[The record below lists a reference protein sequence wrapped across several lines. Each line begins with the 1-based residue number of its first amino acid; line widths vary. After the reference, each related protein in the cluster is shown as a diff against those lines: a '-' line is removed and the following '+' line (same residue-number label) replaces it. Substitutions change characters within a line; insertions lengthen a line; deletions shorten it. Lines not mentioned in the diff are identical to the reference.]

1 MSISK
6 SISKSIAVRPAVPSD
21 AETIA
26 SISNANNEPHF
37 QTTPARKLEEIEK
50 HPDAWLI
57 AEQNGQRVGCATRWS
72 WSENGLDRIAVY
84 SHPEHR
90 NPDINAKLLE
100 AIEALVR
107 SRAGTRLFDTTRAD
121 FLKHASHL
129 KSFREVFRSFG
140 AELELDQFDPQTF
153 AHLEP
158 ELFARGI
165 EIKSYADLESDPERD
180 AKLEA
185 IQAEAI
191 QAEAMADLPGFEPV
205 VPTQMDFKDRKLWDP
220 FFIAV
225 RGNEYLGF
233 ASLDGSNDHLHIDAG
248 GVARANRMQGIGLAL
263 GARLMSWAKLRGSP
277 VDIGDG
283 GAKSNIAH
291 IRLLERLG
299 FELEP
304 DWITFE
310 KILT

>member
-6 SISKSIAVRPAVPSD
+6 SITVRPAIPSD

-26 SISNANNEPHF
+26 SISNANNEAHF

-57 AEQNGQRVGCATRWS
+57 AERNGQLVGCATRWY
-72 WSENGLDRIAVY
+72 WSENGLDRIATY

-90 NPDINAKLLE
+90 NPDTNAKLLE

-107 SRAGTRLFDTTRAD
+107 SRGGMRLFDTTRAD
-121 FLKHASHL
+121 FLEHATHL
-129 KSFREVFRSFG
+129 QSFREVFRSFG
-140 AELELDQFDPQTF
+140 ANIELEQFEQESF

-158 ELFARGI
+158 ELLARGI
-165 EIKSYADLESDPERD
+165 EIKSYSDLAADPERD
-180 AKLEA
+180 AKLEV
-185 IQAEAI
+185 IQAEAV
-191 QAEAMADLPGFEPV
+191 ADLPGFEPV
-205 VPTQMDFKDRKLWDP
+205 VPTHMDFKNRKLWEP

-233 ASLDGSNDHLHIDAG
+233 ASLDGSGDHLHIDAG
-248 GVARANRMQGIGLAL
+248 GVARAHRKQGIGLAL
-263 GARLMSWAKLRGSP
+263 AAKLMTWAKNQGVLE
-277 VDIGDG
+277 IGDG
-283 GAKSNIAH
+283 GAKSNVAH
-291 IRLLERLG
+291 VKLLERLG
-299 FELEP
+299 FEIEP

>member
-1 MSISK
+1 MSISQ
-6 SISKSIAVRPAVPSD
+6 SITVRPAVPSD

-37 QTTPARKLEEIEK
+37 QTTPARKLEEIQN
-50 HPDAWLI
+50 HPEAWLI
-57 AEQNGQRVGCATRWS
+57 AEQNGQLVGCATRWS
-72 WSENGLDRIAVY
+72 WSENGLDRIAIY

-107 SRAGTRLFDTTRAD
+107 SRGGTRLFDTTRAD
-121 FLKHASHL
+121 FLVNASHL

-140 AELELDQFDPQTF
+140 AELEFSKFDPQSF

-158 ELFARGI
+158 ELLTRGI
-165 EIKSYADLESDPERD
+165 EIKSYVDLASDPERD
-180 AKLEA
+180 AKLEV

-191 QAEAMADLPGFEPV
+191 ADLPGFEPV
-205 VPTQMDFKDRKLWDP
+205 VPTQMDFKNRKLWEP

-233 ASLDGSNDHLHIDAG
+233 ASLDGQGDHLHIDAG
-248 GVARANRMQGIGLAL
+248 GVARAHRKQGIGLAL
-263 GARLMSWAKLRGSP
+263 GAKLMIWAKNRG
-277 VDIGDG
+277 VLEINDG
-283 GAKSNIAH
+283 GAKSNVAH
-291 IRLLERLG
+291 IKLLERLG

>member
-1 MSISK
+1 MSIT
-6 SISKSIAVRPAVPSD
+6 VRPAVPSD

-57 AEQNGQRVGCATRWS
+57 AEQHGQVAGCATRWY

-90 NPDINAKLLE
+90 NPDVNAKLLE
-100 AIEALVR
+100 AIEVLVR

-121 FLKHASHL
+121 FLEHATHL
-129 KSFREVFRSFG
+129 QSFREVFRSFG
-140 AELELDQFDPQTF
+140 AELEFSQFDPQSF

-158 ELFARGI
+158 ELLARGI
-165 EIKSYADLESDPERD
+165 EIKSYSDLDSDPERD
-180 AKLEA
+180 AKLEV

-191 QAEAMADLPGFEPV
+191 ADLPGFEPV
-205 VPTQMDFKDRKLWDP
+205 VPTSMDFKNRKLWEP

-233 ASLDGSNDHLHIDAG
+233 ASLDGQSDHLHIDAG
-248 GVARANRMQGIGLAL
+248 GVARAHRKQGIGLAL
-263 GARLMSWAKLRGSP
+263 GARLMTWAKTQGMLE
-277 VDIGDG
+277 VGDG
-283 GAKSNIAH
+283 GAKSNLAH
-291 IRLLERLG
+291 VKLLERLG

>member
-6 SISKSIAVRPAVPSD
+6 SITVRPAVPSD

-57 AEQNGQRVGCATRWS
+57 AEQNGQLVGCATRWY
-72 WSENGLDRIAVY
+72 WSENGLDRIAIY

-90 NPDINAKLLE
+90 NPDTNAKLLE

-107 SRAGTRLFDTTRAD
+107 SRGGMRLFDTTRAD
-121 FLKHASHL
+121 FLVYATHL
-129 KSFREVFRSFG
+129 QSFREVFRSFG
-140 AELELDQFDPQTF
+140 ANIELEQFEQESF

-158 ELFARGI
+158 ELLARGI
-165 EIKSYADLESDPERD
+165 EIKSYSDLAADPERD
-180 AKLEA
+180 AKLEV
-185 IQAEAI
+185 IQAEAV
-191 QAEAMADLPGFEPV
+191 ADLPGFEPV
-205 VPTQMDFKDRKLWDP
+205 VPTHMDFKNRKLWEP

-233 ASLDGSNDHLHIDAG
+233 ASLDGSGDHLHIDAG
-248 GVARANRMQGIGLAL
+248 GVARAHRKQGIGLAL
-263 GARLMSWAKLRGSP
+263 AAKLMTWAKNQGVLE
-277 VDIGDG
+277 IGDG
-283 GAKSNIAH
+283 GAKSNVVH
-291 IRLLERLG
+291 VKLLERLG
-299 FELEP
+299 FEIEP

>member
-1 MSISK
+1 MSISQ
-6 SISKSIAVRPAVPSD
+6 SIAVRPAVPSD

-37 QTTPARKLEEIEK
+37 QTTTARKLEEIEK

-57 AEQNGQRVGCATRWS
+57 AEQHGKLVGCATRWH

-90 NPDINAKLLE
+90 DLTINARLLE
-100 AIEALVR
+100 AIEDKVR
-107 SRAGTRLFDTTRAD
+107 SQGGTRLFDTTRAD
-121 FLKHASHL
+121 FLKHATHL
-129 KSFREVFRSFG
+129 QSFREVFRSFG
-140 AELELDQFDPQTF
+140 AELESSKFDPQSF

-158 ELFARGI
+158 ELLTRGI
-165 EIKSYADLESDPERD
+165 EIKSYSDLDSDPERD
-180 AKLEA
+180 AKLEV

-191 QAEAMADLPGFEPV
+191 ADLPGFEPV
-205 VPTQMDFKDRKLWDP
+205 VPTSMDFKNRKLWEP

-225 RGNEYLGF
+225 RGHDYLGF
-233 ASLDGSNDHLHIDAG
+233 ASLDGNASQTNPHLHIDAG
-248 GVARANRMQGIGLAL
+248 GVSRANRRKGIGLAL
-263 GARLMSWAKLRGSP
+263 AAKLMTWAKNQGVLE
-277 VDIGDG
+277 IGDG
-283 GAKSNIAH
+283 GAKSNVAH
-291 IRLLERLG
+291 VKLLERLG
-299 FELEP
+299 FEIEP

>member
-1 MSISK
+1 MSIS
-6 SISKSIAVRPAVPSD
+6 VRPAVPND

-57 AEQNGQRVGCATRWS
+57 AEQDGRLVGCATRWH
-72 WSENGLDRIAVY
+72 WSENDLDRIAVY
-84 SHPEHR
+84 SHPDHR
-90 NPDINAKLLE
+90 NPTINAKLLE
-100 AIEALVR
+100 AIEVLVR
-107 SRAGTRLFDTTRAD
+107 SRGGTRLFDTTRAD
-121 FLKHASHL
+121 FLEHATHL
-129 KSFREVFRSFG
+129 KSFCEVFRSFG
-140 AELELDQFDPQTF
+140 ATIELGQFEQESF

-158 ELFARGI
+158 ELLARGI
-165 EIKSYADLESDPERD
+165 EIKSYSDLESDPERD
-180 AKLEA
+180 TKLEV

-191 QAEAMADLPGFEPV
+191 ADLPGFEPV
-205 VPTQMDFKDRKLWDP
+205 VPTSMDFKNRKLWEP

-225 RGNEYLGF
+225 RGHDYLGF
-233 ASLDGSNDHLHIDAG
+233 ASLDGQGDHLHIDAG
-248 GVARANRMQGIGLAL
+248 GVVRANRKQGIGLGLA
-263 GARLMSWAKLRGSP
+263 AKLMTWAKNQGVLE
-277 VDIGDG
+277 IGDG
-283 GAKSNIAH
+283 GAKSNVTH
-291 IRLLERLG
+291 IKLLERLG

>member
-1 MSISK
+1 MSIS
-6 SISKSIAVRPAVPSD
+6 VRPASPSD
-21 AETIA
+21 AEIIA

-37 QTTPARKLEEIEK
+37 QTTPARKLEEIET

-57 AEQNGQRVGCATRWS
+57 AERNGQLVGCATRWS

-90 NPDINAKLLE
+90 DPTINTKLLE

-107 SRAGTRLFDTTRAD
+107 SRGGTRLFDTTRAD
-121 FLKHASHL
+121 FLVYATHL
-129 KSFREVFRSFG
+129 QSFREVFRSFG
-140 AELELDQFDPQTF
+140 ANIELEQFEQESF

-158 ELFARGI
+158 ELLARGI
-165 EIKSYADLESDPERD
+165 EIKSYSALESDPERD

-185 IQAEAI
+185 IQAELI
-191 QAEAMADLPGFEPV
+191 ADMPGFEPV
-205 VPTQMDFKDRKLWDP
+205 VPTSMNFKNRKLWEP
-220 FFIAV
+220 FFVAV
-225 RGNEYLGF
+225 RDNDYLGF
-233 ASLDGSNDHLHIDAG
+233 ASLDGQGDHLHIDAG
-248 GVARANRMQGIGLAL
+248 GVARAHRKQGIGLTL
-263 GARLMSWAKLRGSP
+263 GARLMTWAKNQGAP
-277 VDIGDG
+277 EINDG
-283 GAKSNIAH
+283 GAKSNVAH
-291 IRLLERLG
+291 VKLLERLG

>member
-6 SISKSIAVRPAVPSD
+6 SITVRPAIPHD

-57 AEQNGQRVGCATRWS
+57 AEQNGQLVGCATRWY

-90 NPDINAKLLE
+90 SPDVNAKLLE

-107 SRAGTRLFDTTRAD
+107 SRVGTRLFDTTRAD
-121 FLKHASHL
+121 FLVYASHL

-140 AELELDQFDPQTF
+140 AELEFSKFDPQSF

-158 ELFARGI
+158 ELLTRGI
-165 EIKSYADLESDPERD
+165 EIKSYSALESDPERD
-180 AKLEA
+180 AKLEV

-191 QAEAMADLPGFEPV
+191 SDLPGFEPV
-205 VPTQMDFKDRKLWDP
+205 VPRQMDFKNRKLWEP
-220 FFIAV
+220 FFVAV
-225 RGNEYLGF
+225 RGNDYLGF
-233 ASLDGSNDHLHIDAG
+233 ASLDGQSDHLHIDAG
-248 GVARANRMQGIGLAL
+248 GVARAHRKQGIGLAL
-263 GARLMSWAKLRGSP
+263 GAKLMAWAKNQGAP
-277 VDIGDG
+277 EINDG
-283 GAKSNIAH
+283 GAKSNVAH
-291 IRLLERLG
+291 IKLLERLG